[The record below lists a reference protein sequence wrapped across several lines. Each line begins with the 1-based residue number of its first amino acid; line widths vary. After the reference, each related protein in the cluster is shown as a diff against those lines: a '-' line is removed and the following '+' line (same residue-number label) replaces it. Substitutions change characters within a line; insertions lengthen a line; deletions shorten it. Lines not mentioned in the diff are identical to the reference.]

1 MQAQISEEL
10 RPFQVPLGALPFF
23 HGFIFCRWQDAMDW
37 DGALSLLAS
46 VDPIKAS
53 CFAVPAELWL
63 VLMDVDMGGC
73 DVTG

>member
-1 MQAQISEEL
+1 
-10 RPFQVPLGALPFF
+10 
-23 HGFIFCRWQDAMDW
+23 MDW
-37 DGALSLLAS
+37 DGALSVLAS